1 MKALVV
7 TITRKP
13 WPAEMASHWHIVDS
27 FLSRHV
33 VGSIH
38 AWYGKLATIE
48 EYEWESDFAAPSC
61 GECGERLT

>member
-7 TITRKP
+7 TITRRP
-13 WPAEMASHWHIVDS
+13 WPTEMAKHWHIVDS

-38 AWYGKLATIE
+38 AMYGKAATIE
-48 EYEWESDFAAPSC
+48 EYEWDGKTPNC
-61 GECGERLT
+61 GECGERLA